1 MSSDDDRFPVMATA
15 ESQPER
21 RRLVGVV
28 AILIG
33 AMGFAPGFG
42 VFAATAAITCGLFAM
57 QGDGMSRLMGVVAI
71 VMGVAGYLVALLPT
85 ILSVLSFLFVL
96 SF

>member
-21 RRLVGVV
+21 RRLMGVV

-33 AMGFAPGFG
+33 LLGLSPGFG
-42 VFAATAAITCGLFAM
+42 VFAAVAAIACGGFAM
-57 QGDGMSRLMGVVAI
+57 QGDGMSRLLGAI
-71 VMGVAGYLVALLPT
+71 ATVLDAAAILIVALP
-85 ILSVLSFLFVL
+85 FVL
-96 SF
+96 SWH